1 MNSKTNKAA
10 KIGLRFE
17 HPNNKIGTGVILQ
30 SCLYLP
36 PIKEDRR
43 KGPWFGVH
51 YDVSP
56 YQWYHIDDITKL
68 LVESRVE

>member
-1 MNSKTNKAA
+1 MSSRTNKTP

-17 HPNNKIGTGVILQ
+17 HPNTKIGTGVILQ
-30 SCLYLP
+30 TCLYLP
-36 PIKEDRR
+36 LIKEDRR

-51 YDVSP
+51 YDTSK

-68 LVESRVE
+68 LVDCRIK

>member
-1 MNSKTNKAA
+1 MNSKTNKTVR
-10 KIGLRFE
+10 IGLRFN
-17 HPNNKIGTGVILQ
+17 HPNNKIGIGVILQ
-30 SCLYLP
+30 SYLYLP

-51 YDVSP
+51 YDTSK

-68 LVESRVE
+68 LVDCRIE